1 MDYNKKF
8 NEYLELINN
17 KINNLIPNEGII
29 YEAMN
34 YSLKAGGKRIRPIMV
49 LEFCQMCGGDIN
61 KAMPLALAT
70 EIIHTYSLIHD
81 DLPCM
86 DDDDLR
92 RGKPTNH
99 KVFGEAMAVLAG
111 DALLNFAFESVL
123 ESGEKA
129 DLSETQIIKAL
140 KELSTFSGS
149 RGMIG
154 GQVVDLLNENKESD
168 LETLNKMHN
177 LKTGA
182 LFKASSVL
190 GCIAANAS
198 DDKILEAKNYAQN
211 IGLAFQI
218 TDDILDVTGDAN
230 KMGKNAK
237 SDISNN
243 KSTFVSILGLQKAN
257 EFAVQYTNDA
267 KAALNNFPNNEF
279 MLWLSDMLI
288 NREM

>member
-17 KINNLIPNEGII
+17 RINNLIPNEGII

-34 YSLKAGGKRIRPIMV
+34 YSLKAGGKRIRPVMV
-49 LEFCQMCGGDIN
+49 LEFCQMSGGDIN

-123 ESGEKA
+123 ESGENAGLK
-129 DLSETQIIKAL
+129 ETQIVKAL

-154 GQVVDLLNENKESD
+154 GQVIDLLNENKESD

-182 LFKASSVL
+182 LFKASAVL

-198 DDKILEAKNYAQN
+198 DDKISDAKKYAQN

-218 TDDILDVTGDAN
+218 TDDILDIMGDAN

-257 EFAVQYTNDA
+257 EFALKYTIDA
-267 KAALNNFPNNEF
+267 KDALNNFPNNEF

-288 NREM
+288 KREM